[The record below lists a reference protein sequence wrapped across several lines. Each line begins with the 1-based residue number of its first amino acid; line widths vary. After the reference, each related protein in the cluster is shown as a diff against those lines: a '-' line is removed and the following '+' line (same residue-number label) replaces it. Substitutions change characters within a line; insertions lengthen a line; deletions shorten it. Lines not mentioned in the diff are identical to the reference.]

1 MKVEKQ
7 VGWLR
12 GISGTGNIFELSHNG
27 QYLLAMIWADGKF
40 HYLDEPGLNKQLQEG
55 SAAIDSRRVSYLTPG
70 NFPQNQDGS
79 LSVTNPDGWQ
89 RLYSSAPEEGSGEGS
104 TGTADQIVIPVSI
117 SFSGEVKI
125 NLAGFGALLKLIE

>member
-12 GISGTGNIFELSHNG
+12 GISGTGNIFELSYNG
-27 QYLLAMIWADGKF
+27 QYLLAMIWEDSKF

-55 SAAIDSRRVSYLTPG
+55 SAAIDSRRVAYLTPDQ
-70 NFPQNQDGS
+70 FPQNPDGS
-79 LSVTNPDGWQ
+79 LTVTNPDGWQ
-89 RLYSSAPEEGSGEGS
+89 RLHGSASAGGGGQE
-104 TGTADQIVIPVSI
+104 TTTTDQIVIPVSI
-117 SFSGEVKI
+117 SFSGELKI